1 MGEVF
6 DTSEEKYNMNT
17 GRMDRRHLVNAPT
30 ELLLNSQLNESKQLK
45 RKIDLLTKDLSSSAK
60 STQMNNNEVK
70 KRDYFMFILKYIS
83 ISSLFLIL
91 TGLVIKNGNVSPGIG
106 YGIMAIVV
114 IVLILV
120 IGLNMF
126 YNKNRNQVYFNKRD
140 WDSVNIKTID
150 TGSNTGSKK
159 CSKK

>member
-1 MGEVF
+1 MGKVF
-6 DTSEEKYNMNT
+6 DASEEKYNMNT
-17 GRMDRRHLVNAPT
+17 GRMERRHLIDAPAK
-30 ELLLNSQLNESKQLK
+30 LLLNSQRNESKQLK
-45 RKIDLLTKDLSSSAK
+45 RKIDLLTKDLSTSAK

-91 TGLVIKNGNVSPGIG
+91 TGLVIKNGNISPGIG
-106 YGIMAIVV
+106 HGIMAIVV
-114 IVLILV
+114 IVLILI

-140 WDSVNIKTID
+140 WSSMSTSSIKC
-150 TGSNTGSKK
+150 NKK
-159 CSKK
+159 

>member
-1 MGEVF
+1 MSEVF
-6 DTSEEKYNMNT
+6 EASEEKYNMNT
-17 GRMDRRHLVNAPT
+17 GRMNRRHLVNAPT

-60 STQMNNNEVK
+60 STQMNNNEVR

-140 WDSVNIKTID
+140 WGSIQMPNIE
-150 TGSNTGSKK
+150 SKK
-159 CSKK
+159 CSKSKI